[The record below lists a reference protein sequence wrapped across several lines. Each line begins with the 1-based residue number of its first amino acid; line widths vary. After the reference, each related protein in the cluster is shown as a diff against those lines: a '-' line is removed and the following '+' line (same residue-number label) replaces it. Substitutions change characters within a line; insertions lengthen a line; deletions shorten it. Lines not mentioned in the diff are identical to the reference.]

1 MYSSYSS
8 VASVLSPWAVKYAIA
23 EAPASGTSPLGMQ
36 STASSNTYFATG
48 VPLPLAQ
55 RPSHYQIS
63 LGGPA
68 KTQGVTLKKA
78 IDDPAASA
86 SGTDNQKENSSHNQQ
101 NRGPVTSICSW
112 TSPAAKPS
120 EGTNALILL
129 VWLRRAAG
137 YERDTSRLIDRS
149 IVPPWS
155 TVPGSPSDACC
166 QWTSFTC
173 TGSVQGRM
181 DPVLSS
187 WTLSGVYGFDD
198 SNDSRGEID
207 EVGQSISLSVPPATL
222 LEIFDPDQ
230 NMALNVRS
238 FRPLASSTLSPDT
251 DGPWDR
257 YPNVPIY
264 LLQILFICLAKSLVA
279 IASPFLDRCEFTHDE
294 RLRTARFLLPE

>member
-36 STASSNTYFATG
+36 STASLNTYFATG
-48 VPLPLAQ
+48 IPPAASSEALALSDFLVNSIIA
-55 RPSHYQIS
+55 RP
-63 LGGPA
+63 

-86 SGTDNQKENSSHNQQ
+86 SGTDNPKKNSSHNQR

-112 TSPAAKPS
+112 TFPAAKPS

-129 VWLRRAAG
+129 SGSVG
-137 YERDTSRLIDRS
+137 PPDPRLIDRS

-155 TVPGSPSDACC
+155 TVPGSPRRMHVANGPRLPARALCKA
-166 QWTSFTC
+166 
-173 TGSVQGRM
+173 GRM

-187 WTLSGVYGFDD
+187 SGVYGFDD
-198 SNDSRGEID
+198 GNDSSGEID
-207 EVGQSISLSVPPATL
+207 GVGQSISLSVPATL

-238 FRPLASSTLSPDT
+238 FRPLASSPLSPDT

-264 LLQILFICLAKSLVA
+264 LLQILFICLAKSLVT
-279 IASPFLDRCEFTHDE
+279 IASLFLDRCEFTHDE